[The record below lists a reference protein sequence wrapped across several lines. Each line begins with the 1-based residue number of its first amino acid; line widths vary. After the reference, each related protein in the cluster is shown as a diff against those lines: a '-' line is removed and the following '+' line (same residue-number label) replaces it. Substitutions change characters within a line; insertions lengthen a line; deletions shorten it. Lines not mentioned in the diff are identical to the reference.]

1 MKYFGQ
7 GVRRSEEVGRG
18 SGNDSRP
25 ESSCIPAGIVA
36 RKWGAYWLTP
46 QCTPECLFLS
56 KLKEEKR
63 GEGGI
68 GEHRR
73 GEEER
78 GEERRGEHRRK
89 GRVSFMH

>member
-1 MKYFGQ
+1 MEAERRNYAIRFGL
-7 GVRRSEEVGRG
+7 
-18 SGNDSRP
+18 DSKPCGDER
-25 ESSCIPAGIVA
+25 E
-36 RKWGAYWLTP
+36 R
-46 QCTPECLFLS
+46 ER
-56 KLKEEKR
+56 ER